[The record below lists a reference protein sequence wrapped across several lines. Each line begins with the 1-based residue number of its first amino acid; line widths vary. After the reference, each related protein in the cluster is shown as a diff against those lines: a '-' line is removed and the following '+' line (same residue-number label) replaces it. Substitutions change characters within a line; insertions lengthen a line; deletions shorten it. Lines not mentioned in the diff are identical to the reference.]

1 MSLPHALLTSLIERP
16 CSGLDLASR
25 FERSI
30 GFFWPAT
37 HQQIYRELT
46 RLEKAGWVESAAV
59 EAARGRKRLYHVL
72 PAGREE
78 LRRWV
83 LEGEE
88 PKPLRDAMM
97 VRLRAEAAIGPLG
110 LEEEV
115 QRHLALHRDKL
126 ALYRAIEARDFAG
139 RELTR
144 EQRLHYL
151 VLTAGIKSEAGYIEV
166 MESAL
171 GLLAPV
177 QQVTAGTP

>member
-16 CSGLDLASR
+16 CSGSDLASR

-37 HQQIYRELT
+37 HQQIYRELM
-46 RLEKAGWVESAAV
+46 RLEEAGWVESAAV

-88 PKPLRDAMM
+88 PRPQRDAMM

-110 LEEEV
+110 LEPEI
-115 QRHLALHRDKL
+115 RRNLALHEEKL
-126 ALYRAIEARDFAG
+126 ALYQAIEARDFAG
-139 RELTR
+139 QELTR
-144 EQRLHYL
+144 EQQLHYL
-151 VLTAGIKSEAGYIEV
+151 VLTAGLRSEAGYIEL
-166 MESAL
+166 MRAAL
-171 GLLAPV
+171 ELVAK
-177 QQVTAGTP
+177 A